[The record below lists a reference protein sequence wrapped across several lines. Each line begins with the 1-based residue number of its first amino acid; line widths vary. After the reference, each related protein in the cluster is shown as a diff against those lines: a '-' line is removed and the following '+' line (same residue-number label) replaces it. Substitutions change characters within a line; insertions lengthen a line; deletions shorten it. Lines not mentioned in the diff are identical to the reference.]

1 MRIGVQAL
9 ALALSKF
16 VPESAVKSF
25 VLETVGL
32 EGAEVKGRWS
42 PPRWWRSWLTLL
54 CRCLC
59 DALDSWISAVEI
71 ISHLDELQKAKKQQ
85 QLRP

>member
-1 MRIGVQAL
+1 VDGSKCSHSGANKVRAAMRIGVQALAL

-25 VLETVGL
+25 ALETVGS

-42 PPRWWRSWLTLL
+42 PPRWWSCRCWLT
-54 CRCLC
+54 
-59 DALDSWISAVEI
+59 
-71 ISHLDELQKAKKQQ
+71 
-85 QLRP
+85 